1 MNPDKNELN
10 NRRKM
15 ARTQILPDGFL
26 LSLAR
31 VLRGSLKKKKKA
43 ALGLL
48 IALVSWLTPAITVWV
63 NQNRICTLNKFS
75 LKEGKE
81 IEKYQPDS
89 KLLFPTLFLDGI
101 S

>member
-31 VLRGSLKKKKKA
+31 VLRGSLKKKKKKK
-43 ALGLL
+43 L
-48 IALVSWLTPAITVWV
+48 PWV
-63 NQNRICTLNKFS
+63 
-75 LKEGKE
+75 
-81 IEKYQPDS
+81 Y
-89 KLLFPTLFLDGI
+89 
-101 S
+101 